1 MYHVYS
7 YVHYAEH
14 VHLHVIETISWD
26 LHLLFVAYD
35 IMNSYAYCSNALN
48 FSETKIE
55 LRSEPMCFSAG
66 SPNFKVGQNMEQS
79 VELTQNQCQEQR

>member
-1 MYHVYS
+1 
-7 YVHYAEH
+7 
-14 VHLHVIETISWD
+14 
-26 LHLLFVAYD
+26 
-35 IMNSYAYCSNALN
+35 MNSYAYCSNALN